1 MSQIFIY
8 IRNNENN
15 QKYTQD
21 QKTIIDKYLEK
32 NNITNFKNIE
42 INIGTPNEE
51 KNILELLKN
60 CQMNSTIIVSNLNVF
75 GRTIETI
82 LEIVKFLLAN
92 KIRIIVVEQN
102 LDLIDDKDMLTQM
115 ILGVISMT
123 VGLEKD
129 LMSLRTK
136 EALTAKKLDGMSL
149 GKPKGTIQKSKFD
162 MQRDKIEELLTVGL
176 SVRKISKL
184 LGYNNHIGLNN
195 YVKKRKIKINLNN
208 G

>member
-1 MSQIFIY
+1 MPKIFTY

-15 QKYTQD
+15 LKYTQE
-21 QKTIIDKYLEK
+21 QKTLVAGYLEK
-32 NNITNFKNIE
+32 NNITDFRNIE
-42 INIGTPNEE
+42 INISAPNEE

-60 CQMNSTIIVSNLNVF
+60 CEMNSTIIVSNLNVF

-82 LEIVKFLLAN
+82 LEIVKFLLSN

-123 VGLEKD
+123 IGLEKE

-136 EALTAKKLDGMSL
+136 EALSAKKLNGMSL

-162 MQRDKIEELLTVGL
+162 MQREKIEELLAVGL

-195 YVKKRKIKINLNN
+195 YVKKRKIKINLKND
-208 G
+208 

>member
-32 NNITNFKNIE
+32 NNITDFKNIE